1 MRFDLVKFWNPLSLE
16 NQGLS
21 FFFYLKPLFQPVL
34 TQNIVGTMIKL
45 LMTSKNHQKNR
56 NQSEFKNQPERI
68 SVFSRTLKVQKHFY
82 ELPSSNRT
90 I

>member
-1 MRFDLVKFWNPLSLE
+1 MRFDLAKFWNPLSLE
-16 NQGLS
+16 NKGLS
-21 FFFYLKPLFQPVL
+21 FFFYLKPPFQPVL

-45 LMTSKNHQKNR
+45 PMTSKNHKKNR

-68 SVFSRTLKVQKHFY
+68 SVFSRTLKVQKQFY
-82 ELPSSNRT
+82 ELPSSNET